1 MTAVLAYLDILFH
14 FYENVII
21 LELFLILYY
30 SQDYSNIFN
39 LSLNTER
46 HFHQMLFGTAITSQC
61 NNFNG
66 ERCGG
71 QVRYTLYEGIML
83 YDVLHEESGKT
94 LVRLI
99 NYLTMWGHAFSCFL
113 TSPTVSPLYG
123 FSYN

>member
-1 MTAVLAYLDILFH
+1 MTAVLAYLDILFQ
-14 FYENVII
+14 I
-21 LELFLILYY
+21 LLFWN
-30 SQDYSNIFN
+30 YSNMFC
-39 LSLNTER
+39 LSLNTEW

-99 NYLTMWGHAFSCFL
+99 NYHTMWGHAFSCFL
-113 TSPTVSPLYG
+113 TSPIQSG
-123 FSYN
+123 FGLLLMAFCTKRLCLSVL